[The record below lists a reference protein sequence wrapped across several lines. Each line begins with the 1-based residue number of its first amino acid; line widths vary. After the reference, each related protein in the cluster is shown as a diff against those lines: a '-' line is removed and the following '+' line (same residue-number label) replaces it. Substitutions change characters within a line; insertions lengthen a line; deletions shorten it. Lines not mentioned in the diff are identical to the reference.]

1 MFGADYSLVLPEI
14 VLAVGAMALLMF
26 GAYRGEDRQAS
37 TINALSAALMFVV
50 GLWICFRGGDIDG
63 IGFAGAYVV
72 DGFARF
78 SKVLILFSAALVL
91 MLGEEWFTR
100 RGIMKFEFPVLIV
113 LAAVGMM
120 VMASAGDLIALYM
133 GLELQS
139 LAAYV
144 IAAINRDSVR
154 STEAGLKYFVLGSL
168 SSGMLLYGATLVYG
182 YTGTTMFEGIAL
194 IIETE
199 GVSIGLTFGLVF
211 VCVGLAFKISAAPF
225 HMWTPD
231 VYEGAPTPVT
241 TFFATA
247 PKVAAA
253 VLFAR
258 VLYDGFTPEAA
269 REWGQVLVFLAV
281 ASMFLGSI
289 AAIGQSNLK
298 RLLAYSSIGHMGY
311 ALVGLSAGTT
321 QGAASLLIYL
331 AIYIVMNLG
340 VFAFILQMER
350 DGQPVENVYDL
361 AGLSRSRPAQALA
374 LAILMFSMAGLPPL
388 VGFFAKFFVFKA
400 AVDAGLWPLAVAAV
414 IASVIG
420 SYYYL
425 NIVRVMYL
433 DDPGRPLD
441 LRGRV
446 YHSVTLGGSAA
457 IMALGW
463 LPFLGGFGVPELAA
477 EAAIS
482 LLR

>member
-1 MFGADYSLVLPEI
+1 MNPDYALIMPEI
-14 VLAVGAMALLMF
+14 LLACGAMALLML
-26 GAYRGEDRQAS
+26 GAYRGGDRQAS
-37 TINALSAALMFVV
+37 LINWLSAALMLAV
-50 GLWICFRGGDIDG
+50 GLWIISDSGPEQAA
-63 IGFAGAYVV
+63 FAGAFVN

-78 SKVLILFSAALVL
+78 AKVLILFSAALML
-91 MLGEEWFTR
+91 ILGEDWFTR
-100 RGIMKFEFPVLIV
+100 RGIMKFEFPVLI
-113 LAAVGMM
+113 LLSAVGMLVM
-120 VMASAGDLIALYM
+120 VSAGDLIALYM

-154 STEAGLKYFVLGSL
+154 STEAGLKYFVLGAL
-168 SSGMLLYGATLVYG
+168 SSGMLLYGASLVYG
-182 YTGTTMFEGIAL
+182 YTGTTLFLGISTVVA
-194 IIETE
+194 EE
-199 GVSIGLTFGLVF
+199 GVSLGLTFGLVF
-211 VCVGLAFKISAAPF
+211 ICAALAFKISAAPF

-241 TFFATA
+241 AFFATA

-258 VLYDGFTPEAA
+258 VLYDGFGAAVEAWA
-269 REWGQVLVFLAV
+269 QVLVFIAI

-311 ALVGLSAGTT
+311 ALVGLAAGTPE
-321 QGAASLLIYL
+321 GATSLLIYL
-331 AIYIVMNLG
+331 AIYLVMNVG
-340 VFAFILQMER
+340 VFAFILTMER
-350 DGQPVENVYDL
+350 DGQPVESVSDL
-361 AGLSRSRPAQALA
+361 AGLSTSRPAQAMA
-374 LAILMFSMAGLPPL
+374 VAILMMSLAGLPPL

-400 AVDAGLWPLAVAAV
+400 AVDAGLVPLAVAGV

-420 SYYYL
+420 AYYYL

-433 DDPGRPLD
+433 ADTPAPLEI
-441 LRGRV
+441 RGGI
-446 YHSVTLGGSAA
+446 YHSATLGVSALL
-457 IMALGW
+457 MAAGW

-477 EAAIS
+477 EAALS
-482 LLR
+482 LTR